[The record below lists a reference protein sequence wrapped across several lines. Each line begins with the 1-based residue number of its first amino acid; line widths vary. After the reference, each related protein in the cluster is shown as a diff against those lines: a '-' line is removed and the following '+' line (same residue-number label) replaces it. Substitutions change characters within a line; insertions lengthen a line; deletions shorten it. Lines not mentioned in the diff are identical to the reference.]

1 MAALR
6 EETLIKNL
14 LRHEKM
20 LKGMITALVG
30 DRVTAEDL
38 FQETAVIMT
47 RKREQFPEDGSFAAW
62 SCAIAK
68 NIVRDHRKKMVR
80 QKVRLLDEEAL
91 EAVAAVFEGSAG
103 RDWEDR
109 RRALEECT
117 EILPPEHRD
126 LMRKRYEE
134 NVPVGKIAGL
144 LNKTRGAVDTMLYRV
159 RKALL
164 DCVETKLARWG
175 VS

>member
-1 MAALR
+1 LR

-14 LRHEKM
+14 LKHERM

-30 DRVTAEDL
+30 DSVTAEDL
-38 FQETAVIMT
+38 FQEAAVIMT
-47 RKREQFPEDGSFAAW
+47 RKRKDLAEDTNFSAW
-62 SCAIAK
+62 GCAIAK
-68 NIVRDHRKKMVR
+68 NVVRDYRKKKAR

-91 EAVAAVFEGSAG
+91 EAVAAVFEGSGERA
-103 RDWEDR
+103 WEDR
-109 RRALEECT
+109 RRALEECK
-117 EILPPEHRD
+117 EILPRDQRD
-126 LMRKRYEE
+126 LMRRRYEE